1 MKKRLV
7 SLDGSLN
14 YLVNKNSIL
23 NKKLLHNEVVFCLVD
38 FDINFVNRLIIE
50 LRYLVWILKG
60 DYKNT
65 F

>member
-23 NKKLLHNEVVFCLVD
+23 NKKLLHYEVVFCLVD
-38 FDINFVNRLIIE
+38 FDMSFINRLATE
-50 LRYLVWILKG
+50 LQYLVWVLKG
-60 DYKNT
+60 DYEKV
-65 F
+65 